1 MVHQELDRPRCCRR
15 LHAPTS
21 LATCDTLY
29 VLMKPLLRKLFLT
42 TGASLF
48 AATLFAANLSAANLS
63 AADDATVQLLRKHLE
78 TSRDFTIEVAQQM
91 PADQYSFKLTPEQMS
106 FGEQMVHIADAAGF
120 FFGKMTGQKGPAADP
135 KKATKE
141 NAVAALRASYEFALG
156 ELNKLNDAKLT
167 EVVDAGAGKMTMMEG
182 VMLLIDHSTNHRASA
197 EMYLRVKGIK
207 PAAYR
212 F

>member
-1 MVHQELDRPRCCRR
+1 
-15 LHAPTS
+15 
-21 LATCDTLY
+21 
-29 VLMKPLLRKLFLT
+29 MKPTLIKLLLT
-42 TGASLF
+42 
-48 AATLFAANLSAANLS
+48 AATALFAANLF
-63 AADDATVQLLRKHLE
+63 AADDATVQILRKHLQ

-91 PADQYSFKLTPEQMS
+91 PADQYTFKLTPEQMS
-106 FGEQMVHIADAAGF
+106 FGEQMVHIANASGF

-141 NAVAALRASYEFALG
+141 NAIAALQASFDFALA
-156 ELNKLNDAKLT
+156 ELGKLNDAKLT
-167 EVVDAGAGKMTMMEG
+167 EVVDAGPGKMTMMEG

>member
-1 MVHQELDRPRCCRR
+1 MVRNIEVDCVARRCRSPP
-15 LHAPTS
+15 A
-21 LATCDTLY
+21 ATLY
-29 VLMKPLLRKLFLT
+29 VLMKPLLLKLLLT
-42 TGASLF
+42 
-48 AATLFAANLSAANLS
+48 AATALFAANLF
-63 AADDATVQLLRKHLE
+63 AADDATVQILRKHVE

-106 FGEQMVHIADAAGF
+106 FGEQMVHIANAAGF
-120 FFGKMTGQKGPAADP
+120 FFGKMTGQKGPASDP

-141 NAVAALRASYEFALG
+141 NSVAALRASYEFALSQ
-156 ELNKLNDAKLT
+156 LSKMNDAKLT
-167 EVVDAGAGKMTMMEG
+167 EVVDTGDGKMTIMEG